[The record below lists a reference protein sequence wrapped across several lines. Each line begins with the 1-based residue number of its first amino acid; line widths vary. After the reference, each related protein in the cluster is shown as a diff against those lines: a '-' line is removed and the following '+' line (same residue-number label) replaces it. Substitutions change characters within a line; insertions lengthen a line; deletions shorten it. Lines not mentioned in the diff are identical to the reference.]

1 MGNQVA
7 AGISAFE
14 DAREAAADRRWLA
27 AYEALSQ
34 IDAQSALTAADLELL
49 ATAAFL
55 CGHAEDC
62 RQARLRAYQIYVNKG
77 DFRRAARCAATIGFD
92 QLGIGEIAQ
101 AVGCLPASMS
111 SCSAWVAQGSALL
124 AHEEDCAEHGL
135 LLVPVAYEQLVMEG
149 NPEGAASTAAQA
161 VESAVASATL
171 ISLLWH
177 SPSKGAPS

>member
-1 MGNQVA
+1 VDNEVA
-7 AGISAFE
+7 AGISALAG
-14 DAREAAADRRWLA
+14 ARKASADRRWLD

-34 IDAQSALTAADLELL
+34 IDAQSALTAVDLELL

-77 DFRRAARCAATIGFD
+77 DFRRAARCAGTIGFD

-124 AHEEDCAEHGL
+124 EHEEDCAEHGFSGGRNR
-135 LLVPVAYEQLVMEG
+135 P
-149 NPEGAASTAAQA
+149 
-161 VESAVASATL
+161 
-171 ISLLWH
+171 SLRR
-177 SPSKGAPS
+177 P